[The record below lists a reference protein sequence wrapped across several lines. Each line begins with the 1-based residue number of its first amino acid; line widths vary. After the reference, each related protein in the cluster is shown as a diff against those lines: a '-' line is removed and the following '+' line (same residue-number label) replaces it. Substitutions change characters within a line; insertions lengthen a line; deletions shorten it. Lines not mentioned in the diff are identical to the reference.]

1 MFENYLILIRNG
13 SLEKLVVIKNNYK
26 YFLEKYFG
34 LDIIINCIEK

>member
-13 SLEKLVVIKNNYK
+13 SLEKFDVIKDNYK

-34 LDIIINCIEK
+34 LNVIINCIEK